1 MSYTFAYINALKLVL
16 DYELILEKVRRV
28 IEFNQEACVRKD
40 YGECKESQGY
50 QLCSKRQN
58 KKQLGDKIPFGKG
71 ISMKYVC
78 K

>member
-1 MSYTFAYINALKLVL
+1 MLYTFAYINALKLVL
-16 DYELILEKVRRV
+16 DYELILEKVHWV